1 VNTEKSGS
9 GKLFIVGTP
18 LGNLE
23 DISLRALRVLKEA
36 DLIAAED
43 TRVTRKLLSHYAIP
57 TPLIAFHQHSS
68 TNRLQQIIGE
78 LKGGKNIALV
88 TDAGMPGISDPGEEL
103 AAACIAAGIALEP
116 IPGPSALITALAVS
130 GLPTKEF
137 IFVGFLSR
145 QKGERKNQLQE
156 LSTQPR
162 TLIFYEAPHRLT
174 ATLKAM
180 LEVLGD
186 RRAVVGREL
195 TKKFEEVLRGRT
207 EEIIAHFAAN
217 APRGEFTLV
226 VAGAEVRKEDP
237 SSQEITDEI
246 LAGARALITKGSSV
260 KEAAR
265 EIAGAR
271 GVSRRLL
278 YNALQKNVPGKDR

>member
-1 VNTEKSGS
+1 MSHLGR
-9 GKLFIVGTP
+9 LFIVGTP

-23 DISLRALRVLKEA
+23 DISLRALRTLKEA

-43 TRVTRKLLSHYAIP
+43 TRVTRKLLSHYAIS

-68 TNRLQQIIGE
+68 TNRLQQIIAE

-103 AAACIAAGIALEP
+103 AAACIAEGIVLEP

-137 IFVGFLSR
+137 IFVGFLNR
-145 QKGERKNQLQE
+145 QKAERKKQLQE
-156 LSTQPR
+156 LAAQPR
-162 TLIFYEAPHRLT
+162 TLIFYEAPHRLA
-174 ATLKAM
+174 ATLKDLLAI
-180 LEVLGD
+180 LGN
-186 RRAVVGREL
+186 RQIVVGREL
-195 TKKFEEVLRGRT
+195 TKKFEEVLRGPL
-207 EEIIAHFAAN
+207 EEIIAHFAVN

-226 VAGAEVRKEDP
+226 VAGAEQEAAATKEV
-237 SSQEITDEI
+237 TDEF
-246 LAGARALITKGSSV
+246 LTEARDLVAKGASI
-260 KEAAR
+260 KEAAK
-265 EIAGAR
+265 EIAAAR

-278 YNALQKNVPGKDR
+278 YNALQKNSEKTK